1 MATTYTP
8 IRYPGGKTKL
18 YPEIRAI
25 LEMNDLLGHPYAE
38 LFAGGA
44 GLAIKLLLKGDVS
57 SIVINDYD
65 RAVYCMWD
73 AIVNHAEEMCEF
85 IDSAVL
91 DIETWKKVRDMYQN
105 HDGVGDFEL
114 GKAAFYLNR
123 TNVSGILSGGV
134 IGGLEQTGNY
144 KMFMSSGRTYN
155 QSATVVDEVEKS
167 FGIDIKVA
175 SVGALGQ
182 TLTTAFN
189 TKDPFGNPSIDL
201 ATVKSTSVL
210 TSALF
215 AITYNALNGDV
226 QTACRGTD
234 GKPLYFEFS
243 NMSVTS
249 AEQLAQMDGWDD
261 ASTGNWCATTDVVDG
276 MLIIVNPDLTAE
288 EINTY
293 LGTLD
298 FETLKSMM
306 D

>member
-144 KMFMSSGRTYN
+144 KMDVRFNRKTLKKKIMDIAARR
-155 QSATVVDEVEKS
+155 DDIEVTRLDAED
-167 FGIDIKVA
+167 FIDDRMGD
-175 SVGALGQ
+175 SE
-182 TLTTAFN
+182 
-189 TKDPFGNPSIDL
+189 
-201 ATVKSTSVL
+201 
-210 TSALF
+210 LF
-215 AITYNALNGDV
+215 AYLDPPYVQKGPGLYRSAFDEAKHRSLARKVGDARSKWVVTYDADDLIDDIYCNYERGDLEISY
-226 QTACRGTD
+226 TANVKTV
-234 GKPLYFEFS
+234 GKEK
-243 NMSVTS
+243 
-249 AEQLAQMDGWDD
+249 
-261 ASTGNWCATTDVVDG
+261 
-276 MLIIVNPDLTAE
+276 II
-288 EINTY
+288 
-293 LGTLD
+293 LGPG
-298 FETLKSMM
+298 LKWPEKF
-306 D
+306 

>member
-144 KMFMSSGRTYN
+144 KMDVRFNRKTLKKKIMDIAARR
-155 QSATVVDEVEKS
+155 DDIEVTRLDAED
-167 FGIDIKVA
+167 FIDDRMGD
-175 SVGALGQ
+175 SE
-182 TLTTAFN
+182 
-189 TKDPFGNPSIDL
+189 
-201 ATVKSTSVL
+201 
-210 TSALF
+210 LF
-215 AITYNALNGDV
+215 AYLDPPYVQKGPGLYRSAFDEAKHRSLARKVGDARSKWVVTYDADDLIDDIYGNYERGDLEISY
-226 QTACRGTD
+226 TANVKTV
-234 GKPLYFEFS
+234 GKEK
-243 NMSVTS
+243 
-249 AEQLAQMDGWDD
+249 
-261 ASTGNWCATTDVVDG
+261 
-276 MLIIVNPDLTAE
+276 II
-288 EINTY
+288 
-293 LGTLD
+293 LGPG
-298 FETLKSMM
+298 LKWPVKF
-306 D
+306 

>member
-144 KMFMSSGRTYN
+144 KMDVRFNRKTLKKKIMDIAARR
-155 QSATVVDEVEKS
+155 DDIEVTRLDAED
-167 FGIDIKVA
+167 FIDDRMGD
-175 SVGALGQ
+175 SE
-182 TLTTAFN
+182 
-189 TKDPFGNPSIDL
+189 
-201 ATVKSTSVL
+201 
-210 TSALF
+210 LF
-215 AITYNALNGDV
+215 AYLDPPYVQKGPGLYRSAFDEAKHRSLARKVGDARSKWVVTYDADKFIDDIYGDYKRGDLEISY
-226 QTACRGTD
+226 TANVKTIGRE
-234 GKPLYFEFS
+234 K
-243 NMSVTS
+243 
-249 AEQLAQMDGWDD
+249 
-261 ASTGNWCATTDVVDG
+261 
-276 MLIIVNPDLTAE
+276 II
-288 EINTY
+288 
-293 LGTLD
+293 LGPGLVWP
-298 FETLKSMM
+298 EGL
-306 D
+306 

>member
-73 AIVNHAEEMCEF
+73 AIVNHVEEMCEF

-91 DIETWKKVRDMYQN
+91 DIETWKKMRDMYQD

-144 KMFMSSGRTYN
+144 KMDVRFNRKTLKKKVMDIAARRG
-155 QSATVVDEVEKS
+155 DIEVTRLDAEDFIHDRMGDS
-167 FGIDIKVA
+167 E
-175 SVGALGQ
+175 
-182 TLTTAFN
+182 
-189 TKDPFGNPSIDL
+189 
-201 ATVKSTSVL
+201 
-210 TSALF
+210 LF
-215 AITYNALNGDV
+215 AYLDPPYVQKGPGLYRSAFDEAKHRSLARKVGDARSKWVVTYDADKLIDDIYGDYERGDLEISYTANVKTVGREKIILGPGLNWPEG
-226 QTACRGTD
+226 
-234 GKPLYFEFS
+234 L
-243 NMSVTS
+243 
-249 AEQLAQMDGWDD
+249 
-261 ASTGNWCATTDVVDG
+261 
-276 MLIIVNPDLTAE
+276 
-288 EINTY
+288 
-293 LGTLD
+293 
-298 FETLKSMM
+298 
-306 D
+306 

>member
-73 AIVNHAEEMCEF
+73 AIVNHAEEMCGF

-91 DIETWKKVRDMYQN
+91 DIETWKKMRDVYQN

-144 KMFMSSGRTYN
+144 KMDVRFNRKTLKKKVMDIAARRDDIEVTRLDAEGFIDDRMSDS
-155 QSATVVDEVEKS
+155 E
-167 FGIDIKVA
+167 
-175 SVGALGQ
+175 
-182 TLTTAFN
+182 
-189 TKDPFGNPSIDL
+189 
-201 ATVKSTSVL
+201 
-210 TSALF
+210 LF
-215 AITYNALNGDV
+215 AYLDPPYVQKGPGLYRSAFDEAKHRSLARKVGNARGKWVVTYDADKLIDDIYGDYERGDLEIRY
-226 QTACRGTD
+226 TANVKTV
-234 GKPLYFEFS
+234 GKEKIILGPGLVWPVSMQGE
-243 NMSVTS
+243 
-249 AEQLAQMDGWDD
+249 A
-261 ASTGNWCATTDVVDG
+261 AS
-276 MLIIVNPDLTAE
+276 
-288 EINTY
+288 
-293 LGTLD
+293 
-298 FETLKSMM
+298 
-306 D
+306 

>member
-144 KMFMSSGRTYN
+144 KMDVRFNRKTLKKKIMDIAARR
-155 QSATVVDEVEKS
+155 DDIEVTRLDAED
-167 FGIDIKVA
+167 FIDDRMGD
-175 SVGALGQ
+175 SE
-182 TLTTAFN
+182 
-189 TKDPFGNPSIDL
+189 
-201 ATVKSTSVL
+201 
-210 TSALF
+210 LF
-215 AITYNALNGDV
+215 AYLDPPYVQKGPGLYRSAFDEAKHRSLARKVGDARSKWVVTYDADKLIDDIYGDYERGDLEISY
-226 QTACRGTD
+226 TANVKTIGRE
-234 GKPLYFEFS
+234 K
-243 NMSVTS
+243 
-249 AEQLAQMDGWDD
+249 
-261 ASTGNWCATTDVVDG
+261 
-276 MLIIVNPDLTAE
+276 II
-288 EINTY
+288 
-293 LGTLD
+293 LGPGLVWP
-298 FETLKSMM
+298 EGL
-306 D
+306 

>member
-25 LEMNDLLGHPYAE
+25 LEMNNLLGHPYAE

-65 RAVYCMWD
+65 RAVYCMWG

-91 DIETWKKVRDMYQN
+91 NIETWKKMRDMYQN

-144 KMFMSSGRTYN
+144 KMDVRFNRRTLKKKVMDI
-155 QSATVVDEVEKS
+155 AARRDDIEVTRLDAED
-167 FGIDIKVA
+167 FIDDRMGD
-175 SVGALGQ
+175 SE
-182 TLTTAFN
+182 
-189 TKDPFGNPSIDL
+189 
-201 ATVKSTSVL
+201 
-210 TSALF
+210 LF
-215 AITYNALNGDV
+215 
-226 QTACRGTD
+226 
-234 GKPLYFEFS
+234 
-243 NMSVTS
+243 
-249 AEQLAQMDGWDD
+249 
-261 ASTGNWCATTDVVDG
+261 
-276 MLIIVNPDLTAE
+276 
-288 EINTY
+288 TY
-293 LGTLD
+293 LDPPYVQKGPGLYRSAFDEAKHRSLARKVGDARSKWVVTYDADKLID
-298 FETLKSMM
+298 DIYGNYERGDLEISYTANVKTVGREKIILGPGLVWPEKL
-306 D
+306 

>member
-144 KMFMSSGRTYN
+144 KMDVRFNRKTLKKKIMDIAARR
-155 QSATVVDEVEKS
+155 DDIEVTRLDAED
-167 FGIDIKVA
+167 FIDDRMGD
-175 SVGALGQ
+175 SE
-182 TLTTAFN
+182 
-189 TKDPFGNPSIDL
+189 
-201 ATVKSTSVL
+201 
-210 TSALF
+210 LF
-215 AITYNALNGDV
+215 AYLDPPYVQKGPGLYRSAFDEAKHRSLARKVGDARSKWVVTYDADKLIDDIYGDYKRGDLEISY
-226 QTACRGTD
+226 TANVKTIGRE
-234 GKPLYFEFS
+234 K
-243 NMSVTS
+243 
-249 AEQLAQMDGWDD
+249 
-261 ASTGNWCATTDVVDG
+261 
-276 MLIIVNPDLTAE
+276 II
-288 EINTY
+288 
-293 LGTLD
+293 LGPGLVWP
-298 FETLKSMM
+298 EGL
-306 D
+306 

>member
-65 RAVYCMWD
+65 RAVYCMWG

-91 DIETWKKVRDMYQN
+91 DIETWKKMRDMYQN

-144 KMFMSSGRTYN
+144 KMDVRFNRRTLKKKVMDI
-155 QSATVVDEVEKS
+155 AARRDDIEVTRLDAEDFVDDRMGDSE
-167 FGIDIKVA
+167 
-175 SVGALGQ
+175 
-182 TLTTAFN
+182 
-189 TKDPFGNPSIDL
+189 
-201 ATVKSTSVL
+201 
-210 TSALF
+210 LF
-215 AITYNALNGDV
+215 AYLDPPYVQKGPGLYRSAFDEAKHRSLARKVGDARSKWVVTYDADKLIDDIYGNYERGDLEISY
-226 QTACRGTD
+226 TANVKTVGRE
-234 GKPLYFEFS
+234 K
-243 NMSVTS
+243 
-249 AEQLAQMDGWDD
+249 
-261 ASTGNWCATTDVVDG
+261 
-276 MLIIVNPDLTAE
+276 IILGPGLVWPE
-288 EINTY
+288 E
-293 LGTLD
+293 L
-298 FETLKSMM
+298 
-306 D
+306 